1 MEREISGYYYDG
13 KNSYIVYKDERG
25 NETMEERFEP
35 EINQILNNHA
45 DWFDDN
51 ISKVEGNR
59 CRKQAIAYAHK
70 DKRQKGVRKHDR
82 SNPVGDRFGA
92 DQE

>member
-1 MEREISGYYYDG
+1 MMKKRKQRWNSGLQT
-13 KNSYIVYKDERG
+13 S
-25 NETMEERFEP
+25 P
-35 EINQILNNHA
+35 EMNQILNNHA
-45 DWFDDN
+45 DWLDDN

-92 DQE
+92 HQE

>member
-1 MEREISGYYYDG
+1 MMKKKKRTYPLRRETS
-13 KNSYIVYKDERG
+13 
-25 NETMEERFEP
+25 P
-35 EINQILNNHA
+35 EMNQILNNHA
-45 DWFDDN
+45 DWLDDN

-92 DQE
+92 HQE